1 MTRVDENIPTASP
14 LTADD
19 LADLMAGFNEV
30 SAKLQS
36 THETLRAEVKRLN
49 LELREANQELQRSK
63 RLAALGEMAAGI
75 SHEVRNPLGSIKLYA
90 RMLEQDLGELP
101 EQRDIACKIG
111 SAVGRLNEV
120 VGDVLTFSKDLRV
133 RPHAMDA
140 GDLFERAVESC
151 QELLDAQPDVRVG
164 HGVSLAGDPGLLEQA
179 LINVVRN
186 AAESMIE
193 ARGTT
198 RGLGLFAETRRDAEA
213 ERNAT
218 VLSVRDLGLGVDPA
232 VVERMFNPFFTTRET
247 GTGLGLAI
255 VHRIIDAHRGAV
267 RVLSNE
273 ELSPGTP
280 GTTVE
285 FWIPQAPV
293 IVTSSVAAGDTL
305 SVMER
310 TA

>member
-1 MTRVDENIPTASP
+1 MSGLADNISTGS

-30 SAKLQS
+30 SAKLQA
-36 THETLRAEVKRLN
+36 THETLRAEVRRLSG
-49 LELREANQELQRSK
+49 ELRDANQALQRSK

-90 RMLEQDLGELP
+90 RMLEQDLAERP

-120 VGDVLTFSKDLRV
+120 VGDVLTFSKDLRA
-133 RPHAMDA
+133 RPQSLDA
-140 GDLFERAVESC
+140 SDVLERAAESC
-151 QELLDAQPDVRVG
+151 RGLLDAEPTIRVEP
-164 HGVSLAGDPGLLEQA
+164 GVVLAADAGLIEQA
-179 LINVVRN
+179 LVNVVRN
-186 AAESMIE
+186 GAESMLE

-198 RGLGLFAETRRDAEA
+198 RGLELFAESRHDEIEDRL
-213 ERNAT
+213 AT
-218 VLSVRDLGLGVDPA
+218 VLSVRDLGGGVDPA
-232 VVERMFNPFFTTRET
+232 VIERMFNPFFTTRET

-255 VHRIIDAHRGAV
+255 VHRIVDAHRGRV
-267 RVLSNE
+267 HVLSNS
-273 ELSPGTP
+273 ELSPGAP

-293 IVTSSVAAGDTL
+293 VVASSAAAGDTL

>member
-1 MTRVDENIPTASP
+1 VGVLDDDISTGP

-30 SAKLQS
+30 SARLQA

-49 LELREANQELQRSK
+49 LELRDANQELQRSK

-90 RMLEQDLGELP
+90 RMLEQDLAELP
-101 EQRDIACKIG
+101 EQREIATKIG

-120 VGDVLTFSKDLRV
+120 VGDVLTFSKELRA
-133 RPHAMDA
+133 RPQALDA
-140 GDLFERAVESC
+140 GDVLERAAESC
-151 QELLDAQPDVRVG
+151 RELLDAEPVYRVG
-164 HGVSLAGDPGLLEQA
+164 LGVPLAGDAGLLEQA
-179 LINVVRN
+179 LVNVVRN
-186 AAESMIE
+186 AAESMLE
-193 ARGTT
+193 ARDTT
-198 RGLGLFAETRRDAEA
+198 RGLELHAESRRDDE
-213 ERNAT
+213 EGRTAT
-218 VLSVRDLGLGVDPA
+218 VLSVRDLGVGVDPA

-255 VHRIIDAHRGAV
+255 VHRIIDAHRGRV
-267 RVLSNE
+267 RVRRNS

-285 FWIPQAPV
+285 LWIPQAPAGV
-293 IVTSSVAAGDTL
+293 ASSAASGDTL

-310 TA
+310 KA